1 MREIL
6 KHNLDIIDINNF
18 KDYLKENENRFN
30 GFSLKAFLKS
40 IDIPPSYFLEQ
51 PEETQEELLDNKAER
66 IDALKKYKNKCLV
79 ILWKDNEIMNC
90 CRMDATE
97 AEILLDKLS
106 TIEDIKQ
113 ITWSNEY
120 YKDGYLQ
127 GYIPVYEN
135 IKKDKYNRCL
145 VVDFPILLNKPV
157 RIHDGFFKLPQEDDI
172 MDNNYFYYNSTTDV
186 DMNDYQHVALAIQ
199 DAIQATEETEWASLD
214 TTEDTKVLRE
224 PEEVSC
230 MLVEGKIIP
239 KNLLTPIAKYLADKL
254 EFETGVLT
262 VNNITESILKYE
274 GNLKSIKQVTNLRGC
289 YSYLSNVFSRENA
302 EKVETL
308 A

>member
-6 KHNLDIIDINNF
+6 KHNLEIIDINNF
-18 KDYLKENENRFN
+18 KEYLEENENKFN
-30 GFSLKAFLKS
+30 GFSLKAFLKA

-51 PEETQEELLDNKAER
+51 PEETQQELLENKASR
-66 IDALKKYKNKCLV
+66 IESLKKYKNKCLV
-79 ILWKDNEIMNC
+79 ILWKDEEIMNC
-90 CRMDATE
+90 CRMDATV
-97 AEILLDKLS
+97 AEVLIDKLS
-106 TIEDIKQ
+106 TIEDVENI
-113 ITWSNEY
+113 IWSNDF

-127 GYIPVYEN
+127 GYIPVYTDIE
-135 IKKDKYNRCL
+135 KTKYNRCL

-172 MDNNYFYYNSTTDV
+172 LDTNYFYYNSSSEV
-186 DMNDYQHVALAIQ
+186 DMDDYQHVALAIQ
-199 DAIQATEETEWASLD
+199 DAIQATEETGWTSID
-214 TTEDTKVLRE
+214 NIEDTKILRE

-230 MLVEGKIIP
+230 MLAEEKVIP
-239 KNLLTPIAKYLADKL
+239 KNLIAPIAKFLADKL

-262 VNNITESILKYE
+262 VKNTTESILKYE
-274 GNLKSIKQVTNLRGC
+274 GNLKSIKQVTNIRGC
-289 YSYLSNVFSRENA
+289 YSYLSDAFARENA